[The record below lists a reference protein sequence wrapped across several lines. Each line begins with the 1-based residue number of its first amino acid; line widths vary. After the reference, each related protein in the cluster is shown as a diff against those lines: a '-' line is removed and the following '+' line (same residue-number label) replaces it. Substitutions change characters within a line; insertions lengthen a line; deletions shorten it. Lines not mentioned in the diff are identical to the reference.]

1 MAKTPVD
8 ALHRQQ
14 MQSLLESG
22 ELSDVT
28 LVVVEGLLEQ
38 KEFKVHR
45 SLLSAFSPVF
55 SAMFS
60 HTDTKEA
67 LEKLVVIEDVSAN
80 AISHLVSF
88 IYTGK
93 LNFDKEE
100 KVKSLLEFLAAIDKV
115 YNVLTM
121 SKLQWNLIT
130 SVPLCCF

>member
-28 LVVVEGLLEQ
+28 LVIVQGSLEQ

-45 SLLSAFSPVF
+45 NLLSAFSPVF

-60 HTDTKEA
+60 HPDTKEA
-67 LEKLVVIEDVSAN
+67 LEKRVVIEDMSSN
-80 AISHLVSF
+80 AMQHLLTF
-88 IYTGK
+88 IYTGELK
-93 LNFDKEE
+93 FDEKEKE
-100 KVKSLLEFLAAIDKV
+100 KSLLEFLAAIDKV
-115 YNVLTM
+115 NCVLTV
-121 SKLQWNLIT
+121 SKLQ
-130 SVPLCCF
+130 